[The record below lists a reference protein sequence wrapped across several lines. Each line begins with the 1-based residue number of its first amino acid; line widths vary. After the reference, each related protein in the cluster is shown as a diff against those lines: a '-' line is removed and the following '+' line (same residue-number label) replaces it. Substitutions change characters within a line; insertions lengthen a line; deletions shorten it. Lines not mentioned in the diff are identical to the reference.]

1 MDWSR
6 LLNGVLN
13 QLLRRFLGR
22 AINTGIDYAARRG
35 KDMADM
41 TPDEREQARSTKQL
55 AQRARKIS
63 RLTRRL

>member
-22 AINTGIDYAARRG
+22 TINTGIDYAARRG
-35 KDMADM
+35 KDVADM
-41 TPDEREQARSTKQL
+41 TPDEREQARSAKQL